1 MRAFVL
7 VALGGAFGASL
18 RYGTGLLLARLLGRG
33 GFPWSTLVVNVLGSF
48 LLGWLLAESHR
59 YELSDTTRLVLGTG
73 LCGALT
79 TFSTFSV
86 ETLRLVEQ
94 QRHGEVLAYLAGNLL
109 LGLAAA
115 AIGLRLGRMP

>member
-1 MRAFVL
+1 MA
-7 VALGGAFGASL
+7 
-18 RYGTGLLLARLLGRG
+18 TI
-33 GFPWSTLVVNVLGSF
+33 VVNVLGSL

-59 YELSDTTRLVLGTG
+59 LDLSADTKLLLGTG

-86 ETLRLVEQ
+86 ETLRLIERGDYRWV
-94 QRHGEVLAYLAGNLL
+94 VAYLGGNLV

-115 AIGLRLGRMP
+115 SIGLRLGSAP